1 MASTFDW
8 KRLSSTDK
16 VISIT
21 ALAALISLFLP
32 WFGVS
37 SGPYSASESGFNTS
51 YGWLGAL
58 LILAAGVY
66 VVLLRAGTEMPKFSY
81 GPGVI
86 VLGLSAL
93 GALIVIIRW
102 LTIPRASYA
111 GGYYSYGPRIGMYL
125 ALIAGVVQA
134 LFALRMF
141 RASGEAVP
149 WKK

>member
-1 MASTFDW
+1 MAATFDW
-8 KRLSSTDK
+8 NRLSTTDK
-16 VISIT
+16 VISVT
-21 ALAALISLFLP
+21 ALLALISLFLP

-37 SGPYSASESGFNTS
+37 SGPFSVSVGGFSS

-58 LILAAGVY
+58 LIVAAGVY
-66 VVLLRAGTEMPKFSY
+66 IVLLRAGTDMPKFSY

-93 GALIVIIRW
+93 GALIVILRW
-102 LTIPRASYA
+102 ATIPRASYG
-111 GGYYSYGPRIGMYL
+111 GGYYNYGPRVGLYL
-125 ALIAGVVQA
+125 ALIAGIVQA